1 MGIKVSG
8 WPATVFLFGY
18 QADGC
23 PTAFLYHIV
32 DDRGTSLMAGPLLS
46 VILIVDCKF
55 LAKFRSMIH
64 WNLYLKAFR
73 ASKSMNTCIK
83 ELLILVTITPLVISA
98 CKPDGDAGSMQ
109 PVEGYPFTTNME
121 EIKDI
126 LQYRGLDTISFRSG
140 EIIADIGAGNGYIEA
155 MLSMFHDSL
164 TFYVQDIDAS
174 VCNKEAIDE
183 VMDFYQKVNGRPFT
197 NRFIVVNGTDRDTNL
212 PDSPFDRILMIWTYA
227 YLREPHVF
235 IGDVRDN
242 LKVNGLLYVIN
253 PTQDEDAYTNSIR
266 EKYGWNASPLEKQIT
281 DIIDCGFELVRITRN
296 YNSDGFNQPYFM
308 VFRKKNDPGI
318 R

>member
-1 MGIKVSG
+1 MS
-8 WPATVFLFGY
+8 
-18 QADGC
+18 
-23 PTAFLYHIV
+23 
-32 DDRGTSLMAGPLLS
+32 
-46 VILIVDCKF
+46 
-55 LAKFRSMIH
+55 
-64 WNLYLKAFR
+64 
-73 ASKSMNTCIK
+73 TCIK

-126 LQYRGLDTISFRSG
+126 LKYRGLDTISFRSG

-183 VMDFYQKVNGRPFT
+183 VVDFYQKVNGRPFT

-212 PDSPFDRILMIWTYA
+212 PDSTFDRILMIWTYA

-266 EKYGWNASPLEKQIT
+266 QKYGWNASPLEKQIT

-308 VFRKKNDPGI
+308 VFRKKNDPGL